1 MEPSAPREPDSER
14 SHPTSEDLE
23 LASYLEAATADTPVR
38 AEPSSVRAEPVEAP
52 QARET
57 IIILDFGS
65 QYSMLI
71 ARRVREC
78 HVYCELVPHDAPW
91 EQVERLNPRGFILS
105 GGPASVYDA
114 GAPQAPAYV
123 FESGLPVLG
132 ICYGMQLLA
141 HQLGG
146 KVSPSTHREY
156 GHAVIRW
163 ADDVGAHHD
172 APLHTGLPPSI
183 PVWMSHGDRITELPP
198 GFRALAHSDSSPYA
212 VMANDRGLIGLQF
225 HPEVVHTP
233 HGKQLLENFLL
244 RVCGCRGDWTAGNF
258 IADSILRIRE
268 QVREGRVICALSG
281 GVDSAVTAAL
291 IHRAIGDQ
299 LTCIFVNNG
308 LLRREEPERVVDTF
322 HRHLKLNL
330 IHTDATDRFLDRLA
344 GVTDPEEKRR
354 IVGETFIRVFEAEA
368 DKLFPDSGGVGSVG
382 AQHPPKQTNGQ
393 SHPDSPPSDR
403 PTEAENAAP
412 STPARTSARFIAQGT
427 TYPDVIESGAHSTAA
442 EPASRPAPSGASSTV
457 HSSLLT
463 AHSKTAATIKTHHNV
478 GGLPKEM
485 TFELVEPLRYLFK
498 DEVRQVGLAL
508 GLPEE
513 IVFRQ
518 PFPGPG
524 LAIRIIGE
532 VTREKLDT
540 LRACD
545 WIVMD
550 EVKGAAMYRD
560 LWQAFAVLTDTRSV
574 GVMGDYRTYGHVV
587 AIRAVTAEDAMTA
600 DWARLP
606 YDLLARIANRIVN
619 EVPAVNRVVYDIT
632 SKPPGTI
639 EWE

>member
-1 MEPSAPREPDSER
+1 MAKSALTWARPGDEEVIRCLIEFVALGPVACYHSVMEPPAPREPDSER

-23 LASYLEAATADTPVR
+23 LSSYLEAATAEAPAR
-38 AEPSSVRAEPVEAP
+38 AEPTSVRAEPVEAP
-52 QARET
+52 AARET
-57 IIILDFGS
+57 IIVIDFGS

-105 GGPASVYDA
+105 GGPASVYDE

-146 KVSPSTHREY
+146 KVSPSSHREY

-258 IADSILRIRE
+258 IADSILRMRD
-268 QVREGRVICALSG
+268 QVGEGRVICALSG

-291 IHRAIGDQ
+291 VHRAIGDQ

-322 HRHLKLNL
+322 HRHLSIPL
-330 IHTDATDRFLDRLA
+330 IHVDATDRFLDRLA
-344 GVTDPEEKRR
+344 AVVDPEEKRR
-354 IVGETFIRVFEAEA
+354 IVGETFIRVFEEVASSVRPEEPNGSSEIRTVGR
-368 DKLFPDSGGVGSVG
+368 LEGGAV
-382 AQHPPKQTNGQ
+382 
-393 SHPDSPPSDR
+393 D
-403 PTEAENAAP
+403 
-412 STPARTSARFIAQGT
+412 FIAQGT

-442 EPASRPAPSGASSTV
+442 SGAPVAAGVAASG
-457 HSSLLT
+457 
-463 AHSKTAATIKTHHNV
+463 SKTAVTIKTHHNV